1 MEILICQTCG
11 LLLRGEIK
19 SCQSCGTPASKYSAT
34 ALPIMSNTSAPL
46 AVAVDPDPLVL
57 ERVVTARRL
66 GTYKLKEANGYGNGH
81 NGENGHGNGNSNGDH
96 TGNGHNGEN
105 GSSVAPGPMNPS
117 SSQTGLA
124 ALSLGFMS
132 GRKTQPTGPLFADNP
147 WGEAET
153 AAPPASPET
162 TGASVA
168 PAISS
173 GQFDPISQSNQSVP
187 AQAPTGSAPAALPND
202 PAQGTSPWLTP
213 ASQTPFSP
221 NLDPF
226 SSGAQAAQNMFLGT
240 PDAAQDATAPA
251 GMAPAPAPTPGSF
264 DPTSAMGGFDPSSP
278 IAGLAPTS
286 AKGAFD
292 PMAPM
297 GSFDPVAPAAS
308 MPEAAPQMMPAA
320 LSDKPLDPFAF
331 DSHSPSSP
339 PGDGFFDPPQLAM
352 NPELVESPAGLNS
365 DVSSSYAIAPA
376 AQDPGFETVTPIQT
390 VPVGTTS
397 GDNTTAIGTALEP
410 VAETTS
416 GSAEPGGD
424 PIAVTPQ
431 ADSQGGFGAGQTAA
445 IAAAAAIAGAAA
457 GAAVTNAIHNRAA
470 NTGGDFFD
478 TGAPVTRNDD
488 NASVGATSTTS
499 ADPLGSSSSTDPAD
513 AVSEEA
519 AFDPFAPAAS
529 KPASGFPTG
538 PADDFFSAAPIGRP
552 KRDDG
557 SVDNN
562 NDSADGFNFDSG
574 RKTRNDDDVFPD
586 ESKNRGRKDE
596 SSKISDSDDGRPKI
610 ARPRGFAPS
619 RDTKDAGKSQEKEVK
634 AERVDKAESQDDD
647 FFAGRKNKKN
657 SDDDLDDED
666 SEKESPPPR
675 KSFSGGAS
683 TIKRPGAKKREV
695 VKDKSKKGKNKDEDN
710 DNLDDDENLPF
721 LEREISLGGMTVS
734 NKSAIILGTICAF
747 MTVVVFNTFCTF
759 CTYLAGSMP
768 KNGSAQSGMLG
779 GLGGQKAVDIS
790 GIYNVFYKTPMEKN
804 GNSFKM
810 QLGQQGTQIYGRG
823 EDVGGPWILQGN
835 LVAPNGIV
843 FRKFYLRDGKPFG
856 KGIEYKGMVGVTEI
870 GRPYMQGQL
879 AYETKMGKFWRATI
893 AQVTGNWR
901 AVQTVSGAVL
911 ANSGQA
917 PPPMPTVASAPMSP
931 MGGGNPLQML
941 QPSDT
946 HNRGDMSAFFLKVA
960 FGLIGIGVLLAMG
973 ALFIFGPSGKLNIMA
988 KQEYIPSQ
996 YKAQHN
1002 KMMREWS
1009 KPYKKGAMPLGT
1021 RVEWRFWKPWVPRVM
1036 AMPPE
1041 SRTNNPH
1048 MIVMGGSDKG
1058 KSRLLANM
1066 ICHDIEAND
1075 RAVVVIDSDGELIDL
1090 VTNWTAAHVKG
1101 KEFAKRIVIV
1111 DPTYR
1116 GGSMSYN
1123 PLEPLEDVN
1132 FIDAASAIVHGF
1144 KAIYTEPPG
1153 SQSQWN
1159 QQTANILRNAA
1170 ILLMANNKTL
1180 IDLPTLLQDNDFRD
1194 ILLEGIEKKKKERTE
1209 YSTLIETWGQY
1220 KRLARTDQ
1228 WINWVEPI
1236 LNRVTPMLSDPRI
1249 RPILTKPVGD
1259 LRLKDLITSKQV
1271 LLVRIPQG
1279 QLDQNANLLGSLL
1292 VTGLKQAALG
1302 LSVYDESKQQP
1313 CALYLDEMNN
1323 FIEKE
1328 TIEALTQE
1336 TDKFKIGFVGCCKTL
1351 QHLPEDFRNQI
1362 IINVGTVCAFA
1373 LAKKD
1378 GDLLGPQMFRVDGR
1392 KVKHRT
1398 IQNFFNQVNTS
1409 PQFELISDEE
1419 KLNIDRVVGQ
1429 ETRDFFCYRVGTV
1442 AGTFSL
1448 KTHEFADPP
1457 KAKVKSKLI
1466 EMMHTG
1472 SGANTNKKP
1481 DVA

>member
-1 MEILICQTCG
+1 
-11 LLLRGEIK
+11 
-19 SCQSCGTPASKYSAT
+19 
-34 ALPIMSNTSAPL
+34 MSNTSAPL

-66 GTYKLKEANGYGNGH
+66 GTYKLKSGNGFGNGH
-81 NGENGHGNGNSNGDH
+81 NGENGHGNGYGNGNGNGDH
-96 TGNGHNGEN
+96 GNGHNGEN
-105 GSSVAPGPMNPS
+105 GGSTGSSMSPS

-132 GRKTQPTGPLFADNP
+132 GRKPAANDPLFADNP

-153 AAPPASPET
+153 ATPPPLPGEPTQISPAAPP
-162 TGASVA
+162 
-168 PAISS
+168 SS
-173 GQFDPISQSNQSVP
+173 GQFDPVSNNVP
-187 AQAPTGSAPAALPND
+187 STDNAQGQAPLTPAALPSD
-202 PAQGTSPWLTP
+202 PAQGTSPWFTP

-226 SSGAQAAQNMFLGT
+226 SSGAQAAQNMFLGA
-240 PDAAQDATAPA
+240 PQPPAEVSAAE
-251 GMAPAPAPTPGSF
+251 
-264 DPTSAMGGFDPSSP
+264 P
-278 IAGLAPTS
+278 I
-286 AKGAFD
+286 GAF
-292 PMAPM
+292 APKP
-297 GSFDPVAPAAS
+297 GNQEAAE
-308 MPEAAPQMMPAA
+308 PAPQMMPAA
-320 LSDKPLDPFAF
+320 QSDLPLDPFSF
-331 DSHSPSSP
+331 DSQSPAASPNDGFYEPTQVLEKTELIEGAGSFGGEASSP
-339 PGDGFFDPPQLAM
+339 YALA
-352 NPELVESPAGLNS
+352 P
-365 DVSSSYAIAPA
+365 VSSG
-376 AQDPGFETVTPIQT
+376 DDFETATPIQ
-390 VPVGTTS
+390 VMPVDTKS
-397 GDNTTAIGTALEP
+397 GDNFAAVNNEMLPSGELAPEGQTPGSEP
-410 VAETTS
+410 VQNDT
-416 GSAEPGGD
+416 GIGVG
-424 PIAVTPQ
+424 Q
-431 ADSQGGFGAGQTAA
+431 AAA

-457 GAAVTNAIHNRAA
+457 GAAVTNAIHNKAA
-470 NTGGDFFD
+470 GAPGGDFFD
-478 TGAPVTRNDD
+478 AGAPTPRSDAT
-488 NASVGATSTTS
+488 ASGSTPS
-499 ADPLGSSSSTDPAD
+499 LE
-513 AVSEEA
+513 EEA

-529 KPASGFPTG
+529 KPQAASTFAGG
-538 PADDFFSAAPIGRP
+538 AADDFFSAAPIGKP

-557 SVDNN
+557 SLD
-562 NDSADGFNFDSG
+562 DIKESAQAGMDAFNFDSG
-574 RKTRNDDDVFPD
+574 RKTRSNDDAFPD
-586 ESKNRGRKDE
+586 ESVNRGKRDE
-596 SSKISDSDDGRPKI
+596 QSKLSDTEEVRPKI

-619 RDTKDAGKSQEKEVK
+619 KDSKETIKLQE
-634 AERVDKAESQDDD
+634 DKTEKPDKLENQDDD
-647 FFAGRKNKKN
+647 FFAGRKHKKD
-657 SDDDLDDED
+657 SDNDSDDED
-666 SEKESPPPR
+666 SDKEAPPPR
-675 KSFSGGAS
+675 KSFSGGSS
-683 TIKRPGAKKREV
+683 TIKRPGAKKKEV
-695 VKDKSKKGKNKDEDN
+695 VKDKPKKGKNKDEDS
-710 DNLDDDENLPF
+710 DELDDDENLPF

-759 CTYLAGSMP
+759 CTYLAGSLP
-768 KNGSAQSGMLG
+768 KNGAAQSGGLLG
-779 GLGGQKAVDIS
+779 GLGGGQKAVDIS
-790 GIYNVFYKTPMEKN
+790 GIYNVFYKTPMERN

-823 EDVGGPWILQGN
+823 EDLGGPWILQGN
-835 LVAPNGIV
+835 LVAPNGVV

-856 KGIEYKGMVGVTEI
+856 KGIEYKGMVGVTEL

-879 AYETKMGKFWRATI
+879 SYETKMGKFWRATI
-893 AQVTGNWR
+893 AQVSGSWR

-911 ANSGQA
+911 ATSGQPQPQIPA
-917 PPPMPTVASAPMSP
+917 VASAPL
-931 MGGGNPLQML
+931 GGGNPLQML
-941 QPSDT
+941 QPNDS
-946 HNRGDMSAFFLKVA
+946 HNRGDMSAFFMKIA
-960 FGLIGIGVLLAMG
+960 FLLIGVGVLLAMG
-973 ALFIFGPSGKLNIMA
+973 ALFIFGPSGKLNILA

-1009 KPYKKGAMPLGT
+1009 KPWKKGAMPLGT

-1041 SRTNNPH
+1041 ARTNNPH

-1066 ICHDIEAND
+1066 ISHDIESND
-1075 RAVVVIDSDGELIDL
+1075 RAVIVIDSDGELIDL
-1090 VTNWTAAHVKG
+1090 ITNWTAAHVKG
-1101 KEFAKRIVIV
+1101 KELAKRIVIV

-1259 LRLKDLITSKQV
+1259 LRLKDLIINKQV

-1302 LSVYDESKQQP
+1302 LSVHDSDKQQP

-1448 KTHEFADPP
+1448 RTHEFADPP

-1472 SGANTNKKP
+1472 TSPNYSKKP

>member
-11 LLLRGEIK
+11 LLLRGEAK
-19 SCQSCGTPASKYSAT
+19 SCLSCGTPASKFSAT
-34 ALPIMSNTSAPL
+34 ALPVMANTSAPL
-46 AVAVDPDPLVL
+46 SVAVDPDPLVL

-66 GTYKLKEANGYGNGH
+66 GTYKLKSGNGYGNGHYGENGNSVNGYNGENGNGGNGH
-81 NGENGHGNGNSNGDH
+81 NGENG
-96 TGNGHNGEN
+96 
-105 GSSVAPGPMNPS
+105 GSAAPNPS

-124 ALSLGFMS
+124 ALSLGFM
-132 GRKTQPTGPLFADNP
+132 GKNKPLNTPLFADNP
-147 WGEAET
+147 WGEE
-153 AAPPASPET
+153 PAPET
-162 TGASVA
+162 TTDPNTTQAASAEDSA
-168 PAISS
+168 PVSDGSS
-173 GQFDPISQSNQSVP
+173 FDPVSPASQMQASALFSPALAAPSIAQDPSGPSYSSAGSPADSQNATAPIPVP
-187 AQAPTGSAPAALPND
+187 L
-202 PAQGTSPWLTP
+202 PAQGTSPWTTP
-213 ASQTPFSP
+213 ATQAPFT

-226 SSGAQAAQNMFLGT
+226 SSGAQAAKDMFMG
-240 PDAAQDATAPA
+240 AASAQDQAPA
-251 GMAPAPAPTPGSF
+251 DDFA
-264 DPTSAMGGFDPSSP
+264 
-278 IAGLAPTS
+278 
-286 AKGAFD
+286 
-292 PMAPM
+292 
-297 GSFDPVAPAAS
+297 
-308 MPEAAPQMMPAA
+308 AAPLPVMPAA
-320 LSDKPLDPFAF
+320 EPAQLAEPIGSADRPMDPFAF
-331 DSHSPSSP
+331 DSQSPSP
-339 PGDGFFDPPQLAM
+339 PPNLVTGSFFDEPQAQVKNESVTDPGSFDSGSPSNYAM
-352 NPELVESPAGLNS
+352 V
-365 DVSSSYAIAPA
+365 PA
-376 AQDPGFETVTPIQT
+376 ADEGIQPATPIQAE
-390 VPVGTTS
+390 PV
-397 GDNTTAIGTALEP
+397 DTAIGADATDTLESQAATANESQ
-410 VAETTS
+410 A
-416 GSAEPGGD
+416 
-424 PIAVTPQ
+424 PIADSTMQSPEAEIEPARQ
-431 ADSQGGFGAGQTAA
+431 ADNNIAQTAG

-457 GAAVTNAIHNRAA
+457 GVALTNALHNNKQAGG
-470 NTGGDFFD
+470 GGDFFD
-478 TGAPVTRNDD
+478 
-488 NASVGATSTTS
+488 ASVPTTKPGAT
-499 ADPLGSSSSTDPAD
+499 ADGEAQ
-513 AVSEEA
+513 EEA
-519 AFDPFAPAAS
+519 PFDPFSPTAS
-529 KPASGFPTG
+529 KPEISNQISSG
-538 PADDFFSAAPIGRP
+538 PADDFFSAAPIGRM

-557 SVDNN
+557 SLEDIKEIAKAAM
-562 NDSADGFNFDSG
+562 DAFNFDSG
-574 RKTRNDDDVFPD
+574 NKVRNDDDSFPD
-586 ESKNRGRKDE
+586 ESSKRGMKDE
-596 SSKISDSDDGRPKI
+596 SKSSSDSETEVRPKI

-619 RDTKDAGKSQEKEVK
+619 KDNKDASKTSDDLDKSDKVDGKG
-634 AERVDKAESQDDD
+634 DD
-647 FFAGRKNKKN
+647 FFAGTKHKKDV
-657 SDDDLDDED
+657 SADKDDDED
-666 SEKESPPPR
+666 GDSETPPPR
-675 KSFSGGAS
+675 KSFSGGSS

-695 VKDKSKKGKNKDEDN
+695 VKEKVKPKGKNKDEDS
-710 DNLDDDENLPF
+710 DDLDDDDNVPF
-721 LEREISLGGMTVS
+721 LEKEISLGGMTMS
-734 NKSAIILGTICAF
+734 NKSALIVGTICAF
-747 MTVVVFNTFCTF
+747 MTVVVFNTFMTF
-759 CTYLAGSMP
+759 CTYLAGNMP
-768 KNGSAQSGMLG
+768 KGGGQNGGIMGA
-779 GLGGQKAVDIS
+779 LGGQKAVDIS
-790 GIYNVFYKTPMEKN
+790 GIYTVFYKTPMERN
-804 GNSFKM
+804 GGSFKM
-810 QLGQQGTQIYGRG
+810 QLGQQGTSIFGRG
-823 EDVGGPWILQGN
+823 EDGGGPWVLQGQ
-835 LVAPNGIV
+835 LVAPNGIA
-843 FRKFYLRDGKPFG
+843 FKKFYMRDGRPQG
-856 KGIEYKGMVGVTEI
+856 KGIDYRGLVGVTEL

-879 AYETKMGKFWRATI
+879 AYETKMGKFWRATT

-901 AVQTVSGAVL
+901 AVQNVSGAVL
-911 ANSGQA
+911 ASSGA
-917 PPPMPTVASAPMSP
+917 PQPQQPAMNAPMGA
-931 MGGGNPLQML
+931 GGGNPLSML
-941 QPSDT
+941 APSDT
-946 HNRGDMSAFFLKVA
+946 HNRADMSGFFLKIAFALVGVGVA
-960 FGLIGIGVLLAMG
+960 LAMG
-973 ALFIFGPSGKLNIMA
+973 ALFIFGPSGKLNILA

-1009 KPYKKGAMPLGT
+1009 KPWKRGAMPLGS
-1021 RVEWRFWKPWVPRVM
+1021 RIEWRFWKPWTPRVM

-1058 KSRLLANM
+1058 KTRLLANM
-1066 ICHDIEAND
+1066 ITHDIESAD
-1075 RAVVVIDSDGELIDL
+1075 RAIVVIDSDGELIDL

-1101 KEFAKRIVIV
+1101 KEFAKRIIIV

-1209 YSTLIETWGQY
+1209 YTTLIETWGQY

-1259 LRLKDLITSKQV
+1259 LRMKDLIINKQV

-1292 VTGLKQAALG
+1292 VTGLKQAALS
-1302 LSVYDESKQQP
+1302 LSIYESDKQQP

-1378 GDLLGPQMFRVDGR
+1378 GDMIGPQMFRVDGR

-1429 ETRDFFCYRVGTV
+1429 ETKHFFCYRVGTV

-1448 KTHEFADPP
+1448 KTHDFADPP
-1457 KAKVKSKLI
+1457 KSKVKAKLI
-1466 EMMHTG
+1466 EIMHTG
-1472 SGANTNKKP
+1472 AGSNMGKKSA

>member
-1 MEILICQTCG
+1 
-11 LLLRGEIK
+11 
-19 SCQSCGTPASKYSAT
+19 
-34 ALPIMSNTSAPL
+34 
-46 AVAVDPDPLVL
+46 
-57 ERVVTARRL
+57 
-66 GTYKLKEANGYGNGH
+66 
-81 NGENGHGNGNSNGDH
+81 
-96 TGNGHNGEN
+96 
-105 GSSVAPGPMNPS
+105 
-117 SSQTGLA
+117 
-124 ALSLGFMS
+124 
-132 GRKTQPTGPLFADNP
+132 
-147 WGEAET
+147 
-153 AAPPASPET
+153 
-162 TGASVA
+162 
-168 PAISS
+168 
-173 GQFDPISQSNQSVP
+173 
-187 AQAPTGSAPAALPND
+187 
-202 PAQGTSPWLTP
+202 
-213 ASQTPFSP
+213 
-221 NLDPF
+221 
-226 SSGAQAAQNMFLGT
+226 
-240 PDAAQDATAPA
+240 
-251 GMAPAPAPTPGSF
+251 
-264 DPTSAMGGFDPSSP
+264 
-278 IAGLAPTS
+278 
-286 AKGAFD
+286 
-292 PMAPM
+292 
-297 GSFDPVAPAAS
+297 
-308 MPEAAPQMMPAA
+308 
-320 LSDKPLDPFAF
+320 
-331 DSHSPSSP
+331 
-339 PGDGFFDPPQLAM
+339 
-352 NPELVESPAGLNS
+352 
-365 DVSSSYAIAPA
+365 
-376 AQDPGFETVTPIQT
+376 
-390 VPVGTTS
+390 
-397 GDNTTAIGTALEP
+397 
-410 VAETTS
+410 
-416 GSAEPGGD
+416 
-424 PIAVTPQ
+424 
-431 ADSQGGFGAGQTAA
+431 
-445 IAAAAAIAGAAA
+445 
-457 GAAVTNAIHNRAA
+457 
-470 NTGGDFFD
+470 
-478 TGAPVTRNDD
+478 
-488 NASVGATSTTS
+488 
-499 ADPLGSSSSTDPAD
+499 
-513 AVSEEA
+513 
-519 AFDPFAPAAS
+519 
-529 KPASGFPTG
+529 
-538 PADDFFSAAPIGRP
+538 

-557 SVDNN
+557 ALD
-562 NDSADGFNFDSG
+562 DIKESAQATMDAFNFDSG
-574 RKTRNDDDVFPD
+574 RKAKSEDDDAFPD

-596 SSKISDSDDGRPKI
+596 TSKIGDAEEGRPRI

-619 RDTKDAGKSQEKEVK
+619 KDASKSAEKD
-634 AERVDKAESQDDD
+634 ERADKADKSESKDDD
-647 FFAGRKNKKN
+647 FFGSKQKKEVD
-657 SDDDLDDED
+657 SDSDDED
-666 SEKESPPPR
+666 SEKEAPPPR
-675 KSFSGGAS
+675 KSFSGGSS
-683 TIKRPGAKKREV
+683 TIKRPGAKKKEV
-695 VKDKSKKGKNKDEDN
+695 IKEKSKKGKNRDEDTE
-710 DNLDDDENLPF
+710 DTDDDENLPF
-721 LEREISLGGMTVS
+721 LEREISVGGMTVT

-768 KNGSAQSGMLG
+768 KNGNAQSGLLA

-823 EDVGGPWILQGN
+823 EDIGGPWILQGN
-835 LVAPNGIV
+835 LVAPNGII

-856 KGIEYKGMVGVTEI
+856 KGIEYKGMVGVTEL

-879 AYETKMGKFWRATI
+879 NYETKMGKFWRATI
-893 AQVTGNWR
+893 AQVNGNWR
-901 AVQTVSGAVL
+901 AIQTVSGAVL
-911 ANSGQA
+911 ANSGQTQPQMPSVATA
-917 PPPMPTVASAPMSP
+917 PLG
-931 MGGGNPLQML
+931 GGGNPLQML

-946 HNRGDMSAFFLKVA
+946 HNRGDMSAFFLKIA
-960 FGLIGIGVLLAMG
+960 FCLIGVGVLLALG
-973 ALFIFGPSGKLNIMA
+973 ALFIFGPSGKLNIMK

-996 YKAQHN
+996 YKSQHN
-1002 KMMREWS
+1002 KMMNEWA
-1009 KPYKKGAMPLGT
+1009 KNFKRGAMPLGT
-1021 RVEWRFWKPWVPRVM
+1021 RTEWRFWKPWEPRM
-1036 AMPPE
+1036 LAMPPE

-1058 KSRLLANM
+1058 KTRLLANM
-1066 ICHDIEAND
+1066 ICHDIESAD

-1090 VTNWTAAHVKG
+1090 VMNWTAANAKG
-1101 KEFAKRIVIV
+1101 KEYAKRVIIV

-1209 YSTLIETWGQY
+1209 YTTLIETWGQY

-1259 LRLKDLITSKQV
+1259 LRLKDLIINKQV

-1302 LSVYDESKQQP
+1302 LSIHDHDKQQP

-1378 GDLLGPQMFRVDGR
+1378 GDMIGPQMFRVDGR
-1392 KVKHRT
+1392 KIKHQT
-1398 IQNFFNQVNTS
+1398 IGNFFNQINTS

-1429 ETRDFFCYRVGTV
+1429 ETRHFFCYRVGTV

-1448 KTHEFADPP
+1448 KTHDFDDPP
-1457 KAKVKSKLI
+1457 KAKVKTKLI
-1466 EMMHTG
+1466 EAMHTG
-1472 SGANTNKKP
+1472 ASSNSGKKT